1 MTIKTVQK
9 FKQCE
14 LNMVKLVF
22 LIFSAFIVTVHSQ
35 RCVESSFST
44 ISVRLYNNATENIVD
59 KNVAK
64 CISPNTIPN
73 YSENALLGIKVMQ
86 QYIPN
91 LNKGIVTG
99 FRGPFTINF
108 EDNKIETVK
117 KEAFLNL
124 PGARSISLL
133 SSGIRW
139 IETGAFS
146 NLPSLLYVNLE
157 KNNITSLAPSVFDNL
172 PKLERLVL
180 SNNQLNMFKPES
192 LTGVPNL
199 QVLDLDYNKILQIE
213 GDSFSTLPSL
223 KDLNLYGN
231 QIQTLDIYAFRGL
244 KNLLVLNLAN
254 NLIKNLNFNFA
265 YIPNLAVLELQGNFI
280 NYISRK
286 LLQDLTSMKT
296 FTVHSNP
303 LQCSCLDQLA
313 KWGGDNR
320 VALFTQCN
328 RDAPI
333 CVDAIRNPSECIPRP
348 DRDFPSNLPNFKNYL
363 KVCT

>member
-1 MTIKTVQK
+1 MTKTVQQ

-14 LNMVKLVF
+14 LKMFKLVF
-22 LIFSAFIVTVHSQ
+22 LTFSAFIVTVHSQ

-59 KNVAK
+59 KNVAR

-73 YSENALLGIKVMQ
+73 YNENTFLGIKVMQ
-86 QYIPN
+86 QSIPN
-91 LNKGIVTG
+91 LNKGIVAG

-108 EDNKIETVK
+108 EDNKIETIK
-117 KEAFLNL
+117 TEAFFNL
-124 PGARSISLL
+124 PGVRSISLL
-133 SSGIRW
+133 SSGIKW

-157 KNNITSLAPSVFDNL
+157 KNNITSLSPNVFDNL

-180 SNNQLNMFKPES
+180 SNNQLNIFKPDS
-192 LTGVPNL
+192 LRDVPNL
-199 QVLDLDYNKILQIE
+199 QVLDLDYNNILQIR

-223 KDLNLYGN
+223 RNLNLYGN
-231 QIQTLDIYAFRGL
+231 QIQTLDIYAFRSL
-244 KNLLVLNLAN
+244 KNLLVLNLGN
-254 NLIKNLNFNFA
+254 NLIKNLNFNFV

-286 LLQDLTSMKT
+286 LLQDLSSMKT
-296 FTVHSNP
+296 FTIHSNP
-303 LQCSCLDQLA
+303 LQCSCLDQLSQ
-313 KWGGDNR
+313 WGHDNR

-328 RDAPI
+328 TDVPV
-333 CVDAIRNPSECIPRP
+333 CVDAIRNPSECIPRH
-348 DRDFPSNLPNFKNYL
+348 DSDFPSNMPNFKSFL
-363 KVCT
+363 KVCA